1 MGIPSYFSQI
11 VKRHGYILKE
21 MSYLS
26 HVNNLYMDCNSLIYD
41 AVKNN
46 PTYDKGKAQEY
57 EKEII
62 SMVCRKVD
70 YYVEL
75 LKPMNRVYIAFD
87 GVAPVAKLSQQRDRR
102 YKSWYT
108 TQIQRDIEGK
118 GYKETWNTSAITPG
132 TNFMKKLNEDV
143 ANYFANKMDSISTS
157 SARLEY
163 IVSGSSESGEGEHK
177 IFEYMRQNPEYH
189 NSQDTITLVYG
200 LDADLIMLTLNHLH
214 ITNKL
219 YLFRETPEFIK
230 SIDSSLDANKDYLL
244 DIPELAKGIIKYIHN
259 YDVSSEGHIEG
270 HHYNGGA
277 PNTRDVGGVRELNK
291 FKYMNETNET
301 KETKNIT
308 DKTKI
313 DSSKCEI
320 NRITDYIFMCF
331 LLGNDFMPHF
341 PALNIRTVGIDV
353 LLNIYRETLGK
364 TDTYLTDGKKILWK
378 NFGDFIKHIAEQEDT
393 LLMDEHKKR
402 DKFARRFGDSGGGN
416 GRAGGG
422 GGGGC
427 GYNNMRDNS
436 SERNAFN
443 HGINKTDKNNK
454 NVLNETDDV
463 LGEGANIKQMDD
475 LLMLPMKER
484 SIEKYINPYVKDWE
498 YRYYKALFD
507 IEITDERIR
516 QICVNYLEGLEWTFS
531 YYIDGCKDWR
541 WCYNYHYA
549 PLFKDLVK
557 FIPQMDTQ
565 FLKHKEKQT
574 IEDLV
579 QLCYVLPRHNLNL
592 LPMDVNIVL
601 MQRLGH
607 LYGEDYEFK
616 WAYCRYFW
624 ESHADL
630 PRLHIETLENIV
642 SEAKNKTSFAISKPI
657 PIPKSPLLE
666 RGLSLSVSSM
676 EIKNMK
682 I

>member
-46 PTYDKGKAQEY
+46 PTYDKGSAKEY

-62 SMVCRKVD
+62 LMVCRKVD

-143 ANYFANKMDSISTS
+143 ANYFEDKMLSNSTS
-157 SARLEY
+157 SSSSSSGLEY

-189 NSQDTITLVYG
+189 NSPDTITLVYG

-214 ITNKL
+214 ITKNL

-230 SIDSSLDANKDYLL
+230 SVDASLDANKDYLL
-244 DIPELAKGIIKYIHN
+244 DIPELAEGIIKYIHN
-259 YDVSSEGHIEG
+259 YDASGEESNDAV
-270 HHYNGGA
+270 GA
-277 PNTRDVGGVRELNK
+277 RDVRGGRDLNK
-291 FKYMNETNET
+291 FKDN
-301 KETKNIT
+301 KETKNT
-308 DKTKI
+308 I
-313 DSSKCEI
+313 DNSKCEI

-364 TDTYLTDGKKILWK
+364 TDTYLTDGKKIIWK
-378 NFGDFIKHIAEQEDT
+378 NFGEFINNIACQEDT
-393 LLMDEHKKR
+393 LLMEEHKKR
-402 DKFARRFGDSGGGN
+402 DKFARRFGD
-416 GRAGGG
+416 GGG
-422 GGGGC
+422 GGGFGRA
-427 GYNNMRDNS
+427 GDIDTRNMRDNR

-443 HGINKTDKNNK
+443 RGINQNQTHSQNKNNTK
-454 NVLNETDDV
+454 ILNDTEDV
-463 LGEGANIKQMDD
+463 LGTGADIQKMDD

-484 SIEKYINPYVKDWE
+484 SVEKYINPYVKDWE
-498 YRYYKALFD
+498 YRYYKSLFD
-507 IEITDERIR
+507 IEITDERKK

-557 FIPQMDTQ
+557 YIPQMDTQ
-565 FLKHKEKQT
+565 FLKRKEKQT

-592 LPMDVNIVL
+592 LPMEVNIVL
-601 MQRLGH
+601 LQRLEH

-624 ESHADL
+624 ESHAEL

-642 SEAKNKTSFAISKPI
+642 HEAKNKTTFAISKPI

-666 RGLSLSVSSM
+666 RGLSMSVSSM
-676 EIKNMK
+676 ELKNMK